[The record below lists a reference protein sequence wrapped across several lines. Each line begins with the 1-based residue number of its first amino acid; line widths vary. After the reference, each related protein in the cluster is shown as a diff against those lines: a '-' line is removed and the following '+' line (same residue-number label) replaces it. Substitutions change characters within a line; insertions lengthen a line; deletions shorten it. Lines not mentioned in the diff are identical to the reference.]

1 MKISELI
8 ESLEQIRQ
16 KHGDVYV
23 SIRHAAS
30 CEFGPDDDLTDIR
43 SARYDVETNTAVIR
57 VVN

>member
-8 ESLEQIRQ
+8 ESLERIWQE
-16 KHGDVYV
+16 HGDVYM

-30 CEFGPDDDLTDIR
+30 CEFGPDDDLTDIK